1 VSSDVILTAARRL
14 EAVREVRGLFNET
27 GQMLVEKLA
36 PDDADRV
43 AQAARTA
50 AGNELSRVFDEA
62 RAEMDKALNA
72 R

>member
-1 VSSDVILTAARRL
+1 VSSEIILTAARRL

-27 GQMLVEKLA
+27 GQMLVEKLS

>member
-1 VSSDVILTAARRL
+1 MSSEMILAAARRL
-14 EAVREVRGLFNET
+14 EAVREARGLFNET
-27 GQMLVEKLA
+27 GQMLVEKLP

>member
-1 VSSDVILTAARRL
+1 MSSEIILTAARRL

-27 GQMLVEKLA
+27 GQMLVEKLS

>member
-1 VSSDVILTAARRL
+1 MSSEIILTAARSL

-27 GQMLVEKLA
+27 GQMLVEKLS

>member
-1 VSSDVILTAARRL
+1 VSSEIILTAARRL
-14 EAVREVRGLFNET
+14 EVVREVRGLFNET
-27 GQMLVEKLA
+27 GQMLVEKLS

>member
-1 VSSDVILTAARRL
+1 MILAAARRL

-27 GQMLVEKLA
+27 GQVLVEKLSL
-36 PDDADRV
+36 DDADRV